1 MNYLFFPFV
10 PIIIFLLN
18 SFFKKKNLISNFSGD
33 IHQKFLGNKNIPLSG
48 GIFLFIFLVPII
60 KIDFNLYLFLFLICS
75 VGFFSDLK
83 IFLSPLKRFFFQSII
98 ISIFV
103 LLTNLQ
109 ISSTGIIIL
118 DFFLQNTYFSI
129 FFSYF
134 CLIILINGSNFIDGL
149 NGLVLVYYSIVSII
163 IFKLCFELGLVYN
176 QFYFEYLIYILS
188 ILIVFNFLNQLYLG
202 DSGSYTISLLAG
214 FLLIEFYNNNSE
226 VSSFFI
232 ILLLWYPC
240 FENLFSIIRK
250 FQIHKSPLAP
260 DNKHFHQLLYH
271 YLKVKFKKN
280 DLFTNNLASLII
292 NFYNFLII
300 FLGSEYFFNTQILLL
315 LILLNIV
322 IYTVFYLRLFKFKFR
337 I

>member
-1 MNYLFFPFV
+1 M
-10 PIIIFLLN
+10 
-18 SFFKKKNLISNFSGD
+18 
-33 IHQKFLGNKNIPLSG
+33 
-48 GIFLFIFLVPII
+48 
-60 KIDFNLYLFLFLICS
+60 
-75 VGFFSDLK
+75 
-83 IFLSPLKRFFFQSII
+83 
-98 ISIFV
+98 
-103 LLTNLQ
+103 
-109 ISSTGIIIL
+109 
-118 DFFLQNTYFSI
+118 
-129 FFSYF
+129 
-134 CLIILINGSNFIDGL
+134 
-149 NGLVLVYYSIVSII
+149 
-163 IFKLCFELGLVYN
+163 
-176 QFYFEYLIYILS
+176 
-188 ILIVFNFLNQLYLG
+188 NQLYLG